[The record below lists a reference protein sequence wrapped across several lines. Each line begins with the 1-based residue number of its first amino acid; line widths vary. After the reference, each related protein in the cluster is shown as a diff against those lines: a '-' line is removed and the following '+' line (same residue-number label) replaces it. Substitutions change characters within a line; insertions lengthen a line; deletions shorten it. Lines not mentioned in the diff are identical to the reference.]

1 MSNLVAKYVGWHREA
16 PLEQRFP
23 MKRQQHADHSRFWQ
37 RKVSYLCYRVS
48 QCDTDV
54 GTSQLGV
61 MEDNLIALASNLLQ
75 QMKNSDSDDFKINK

>member
-1 MSNLVAKYVGWHREA
+1 MSNLVAKYVEWDGKA

-23 MKRQQHADHSRFWQ
+23 MEGEQHADHSRFWQ
-37 RKVSYLCYRVS
+37 RKVSHLCCRVS

-61 MEDNLIALASNLLQ
+61 MKDNLIALAFELLQ
-75 QMKNSDSDDFKINK
+75 QMKNSDSNNFKINK